1 MTFKTSV
8 SSVLTMTSKHN
19 DRSNLQVSDRQPGL
33 SNGLTFKSF
42 GRASSTQSFGTLS
55 SGDDESERG
64 NVGRNSSDLFK
75 FKIKEKSK
83 VSLDVTIREL
93 FSDRYIRGS
102 LLNSNRSNLEST
114 DKLRAP
120 FDSDDFSTK
129 LKPGD
134 YYVNIATD
142 GKKVNYKF
150 KLSVD

>member
-1 MTFKTSV
+1 MTFKTSI
-8 SSVLTMTSKHN
+8 SSILTTTSKHN
-19 DRSNLQVSDRQPGL
+19 DRSSLQVFDRQPGL
-33 SNGLTFKSF
+33 SNGLTFKSL
-42 GRASSTQSFGTLS
+42 GRSSSTKNFGTLS

-75 FKIKEKSK
+75 FQIKERSK

-102 LLNSNRSNLEST
+102 LLNSNKSTLKST

-120 FDSDDFSTK
+120 FDSDDFSIK

-134 YYVNIATD
+134 YYVDISTD
-142 GKKVNYKF
+142 GNKVNYKF